1 MVTAVLNDTDLRRRA
16 WEAASQV
23 VDPEI
28 PVLTIADLGV
38 LRDVQ
43 VHDGRVEVAIT
54 PTYSGCPAMNMIALE
69 IELALERAGIA
80 RPTVRTVLSPA
91 WTTDWMSEDGRNKL
105 RAYGIA
111 PPQASNSR
119 RALFGEQQVACP
131 QCGSQNTELLSEF
144 GSTSCKAL
152 WRCKAAAN
160 RSIISSVIEVLHAVI
175 ASAAKQSIKP
185 QRKGGLLRCAR
196 AARNDGEE
204 TLMSHAPRFH
214 RLAVN
219 DLRREAADAVSMT
232 FAIPKELED
241 DYGFT
246 PGQYLTLRTTMDGEE
261 VRRSYSICSG
271 PDDGELR
278 IAVKKVDGGAFS
290 NWAAD
295 ELKPG
300 DELDVMTPTGRFGIA
315 HAPDEARIYVG
326 FAAGSGITP
335 ILSIVKGVLAREPNS
350 RFFLFYGNRS
360 TSGMLFLEELEELK
374 DRFMQRLS
382 LFHVISGEEQDIPI
396 LHGRLDGEKVRVLLR
411 SLVPAASVDHVF
423 ICGPMG
429 MSEDIEATCRE
440 IGIAEDRIH
449 VERFVS
455 EFGGKPRPKK
465 IIEASA
471 PPKAMASLII
481 DGKRREVPVAEEESI
496 LDAALRA
503 GMDLPFA
510 CKGGMCST
518 CRAKLVEGDAQMEVN
533 YSLEPWELKAG
544 FILTCQ
550 ARPCSDKVV
559 VDYDHV

>member
-1 MVTAVLNDTDLRRRA
+1 M
-16 WEAASQV
+16 S
-23 VDPEI
+23 
-28 PVLTIADLGV
+28 LT
-38 LRDVQ
+38 
-43 VHDGRVEVAIT
+43 
-54 PTYSGCPAMNMIALE
+54 
-69 IELALERAGIA
+69 
-80 RPTVRTVLSPA
+80 
-91 WTTDWMSEDGRNKL
+91 
-105 RAYGIA
+105 
-111 PPQASNSR
+111 
-119 RALFGEQQVACP
+119 
-131 QCGSQNTELLSEF
+131 
-144 GSTSCKAL
+144 
-152 WRCKAAAN
+152 
-160 RSIISSVIEVLHAVI
+160 
-175 ASAAKQSIKP
+175 
-185 QRKGGLLRCAR
+185 
-196 AARNDGEE
+196 
-204 TLMSHAPRFH
+204 PRFH

-219 DLRREAADAVSMT
+219 DLRRESADAVSMT
-232 FAIPKELED
+232 FAIPADLTD
-241 DYGFT
+241 DYNFT

-290 NWAAD
+290 SWAAD

-300 DELDVMTPTGRFGIA
+300 DQLDVMTPTGRFGVA
-315 HAPDEARIYVG
+315 HAPDQARIYVG

-335 ILSIVKGVLAREPNS
+335 ILSIARGVLAREPDS

-360 TSGMLFLEELEELK
+360 TGGMLFREALEELK
-374 DRFMQRLS
+374 DRFLQRLS
-382 LFHVISGEEQDIPI
+382 VFHVISGEEQDIPI

-423 ICGPMG
+423 ICGPTA
-429 MSEDIEATCRE
+429 MSEDIETTCRE

-455 EFGGKPRPKK
+455 EFGGKPRAKK

-471 PPKAMASLII
+471 PPKAMASLTI
-481 DGKRREVPVAEEESI
+481 DGKRREVPVAEDESI

-518 CRAKLVEGDAQMEVN
+518 CRAKLVEGEAQMEVN

-550 ARPCSDKVV
+550 ARPVSDRVV